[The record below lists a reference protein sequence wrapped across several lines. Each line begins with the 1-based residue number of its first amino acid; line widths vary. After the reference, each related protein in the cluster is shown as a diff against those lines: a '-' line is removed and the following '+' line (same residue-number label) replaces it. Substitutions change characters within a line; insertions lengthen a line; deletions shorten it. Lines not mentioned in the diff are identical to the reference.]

1 MAELEDHAIQRDK
14 GFVVK
19 LVVALVLGAIAGSWA
34 MYHLTSDRTGEVGAE
49 MLGYPG
55 APTATSPAPPTSAA
69 GH

>member
-19 LVVALVLGAIAGSWA
+19 LVVALVLGALAGSWA

-49 MLGYPG
+49 MFGY
-55 APTATSPAPPTSAA
+55 TSGSTPD
-69 GH
+69 